1 MNLKSTK
8 LLRGFSKSQG
18 SIIRLYTHVRFSL
31 KHIRESTFVPLRR
44 HYTFQLINM
53 KTYPSHNKMTD
64 FHILTVYKG
73 GNHSDL
79 DVTVHTH
86 SPWLATVI
94 PKTLQRQLTQWPHNS
109 IEYDLFTLTP
119 VTKMNQFGFFQ
130 NPRECWNAHLNNFNH
145 GFVNL
150 SVRFTN
156 SLL

>member
-18 SIIRLYTHVRFSL
+18 SIKRLYTHIRFSL

-119 VTKMNQFGFFQ
+119 VTKMNQFSYFKI
-130 NPRECWNAHLNNFNH
+130 H
-145 GFVNL
+145 VNVEML
-150 SVRFTN
+150 IWITFTMV
-156 SLL
+156 L